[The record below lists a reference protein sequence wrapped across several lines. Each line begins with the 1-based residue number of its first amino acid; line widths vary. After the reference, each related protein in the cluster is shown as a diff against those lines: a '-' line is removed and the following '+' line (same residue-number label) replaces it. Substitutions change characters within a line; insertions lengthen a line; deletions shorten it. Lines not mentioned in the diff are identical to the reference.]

1 MQVSYSKN
9 IKSLIEEIDV
19 SESDY
24 KKAVSRYESISNF
37 FSNSDLATYQ
47 PKVLTQGSF
56 KIGTPIKPL
65 TETGSY
71 DIDMVITLQSFKK
84 NEITQHELKEAVGN
98 VLKEYAK
105 QNGMSS
111 IPKDGKRCWT
121 LKYVDG
127 HNFHLDILPT
137 IPNSTVNENELAF
150 TDKRNSYYNRISN
163 EWNITNPEDYYQWFR
178 SISKYSDYLSKYAIR
193 NKADIEKIPEYKI
206 KTPLQRIIQVLKR
219 HAEIMFA
226 DNKDYK
232 PSSIIITTLAT
243 KAYSHIIDS
252 NYTFNEIIKCIIN
265 GLQAEIDNVVGKQC
279 VLNPV
284 DRRENLSSKWENQI
298 YYDYFIKWVDQLKF
312 DFSTNNSLVSL
323 DEEFKLIKRSLT
335 NGKPSIYQ
343 LQNIVDSLPYHRKMM
358 WENQIW
364 KNVVIKCY
372 LVKNKKRIR
381 EIHSGERVSKGLDIQ
396 FIAHSDNIYLYKV
409 FWQITNTGYEA
420 MKLGQLRGDF
430 YNSEIIEGSQV
441 RNESTSY
448 FGKHYAEAFLI
459 DNNNKCVGRSYPFE
473 VNID

>member
-1 MQVSYSKN
+1 MKVIYSKN
-9 IKSLIEEIDV
+9 INSLFEEIDV

-24 KKAVSRYESISNF
+24 EKAVNRYKSISEF
-37 FSNSDLATYQ
+37 FSNSDLSEFK
-47 PKVLTQGSF
+47 PRVFTQGSF

-71 DIDMVITLQSFKK
+71 DIDMVITLQSSRKT
-84 NEITQHELKEAVGN
+84 EVTQYELKEMIGN
-98 VLKEYAK
+98 VLKQYAK
-105 QNGMSS
+105 QNDMSS
-111 IPKDGKRCWT
+111 IPEDGKRCWT

-137 IPNSTVNENELAF
+137 IPNSTINENELAF
-150 TDKRNSYYNRISN
+150 TDKRNSNYKRISN
-163 EWNITNPEDYYQWFR
+163 EWNITNPEDYYQWFD

-193 NKADIEKIPEYKI
+193 NKIDIERIPEYKI

-219 HAEIMFA
+219 HAEIMFTG
-226 DNKDYK
+226 DKDYK
-232 PSSIIITTLAT
+232 PSSIIITTLST

-252 NYTFNEIIKCIIN
+252 KYTFNELIKIIIN
-265 GLQAEIDNVVGKQC
+265 GLQAEIDNVMGKHC

-284 DRRENLSSKWENQI
+284 DRRENLSSKWDNQV

-312 DFSTNNSLVSL
+312 DFSTNNSLTSS

-335 NGKPSIYQ
+335 YTMPGNYH
-343 LQNIVDSLPYHRKMM
+343 LQNTVDSLPYHRKMI

-364 KNVVIKCY
+364 KKVVIKCY
-372 LVKNKKRIR
+372 LVKSKRRMR
-381 EIHSGERVSKGLDIQ
+381 EIYSGERISKGLDIQ
-396 FIAHSDNIYLYKV
+396 FVAYSDNISLYKV

-420 MKLGQLRGDF
+420 MVQRQLRGGF
-430 YNSEIIEGSQV
+430 YDSEVVEGNQV

-459 DNNNKCVGRSYPFE
+459 DNNNNCVGRSFPFE